1 MNYLILVS
9 HGGLAEGLRTSLEM
23 FAEDAMAEV
32 IALGLKNGS
41 SVDEFAE
48 EFRMAVSH
56 IGPSNRVIVLA
67 DIIGGSPLTTALG
80 ILEEKG
86 LIRDAKLFYFQEVLS
101 AYRGKMQPGFYTLNT
116 SMTANDLMATMAAS
130 AEKEEEDQ

>member
-56 IGPSNRVIVLA
+56 INLYQKGNFTY
-67 DIIGGSPLTTALG
+67 DTTTASLRNSG
-80 ILEEKG
+80 
-86 LIRDAKLFYFQEVLS
+86 RRFQIHE
-101 AYRGKMQPGFYTLNT
+101 
-116 SMTANDLMATMAAS
+116 
-130 AEKEEEDQ
+130 